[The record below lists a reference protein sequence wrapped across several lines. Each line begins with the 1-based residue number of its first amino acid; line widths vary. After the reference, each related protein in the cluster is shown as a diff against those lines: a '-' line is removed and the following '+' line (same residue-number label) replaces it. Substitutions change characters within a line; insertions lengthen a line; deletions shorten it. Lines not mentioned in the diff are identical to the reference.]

1 MNKTILIIGT
11 IFILIL
17 VGGYM
22 IKRLAENKRKLKK
35 AKAEDIAS
43 KEKSE
48 QEVDQEIEYIK
59 SDLLKSGVCYYIDV
73 HYRKYG
79 ISNEDLKKIQEQYPQ
94 VLAKP
99 FIDWTAIDASGD
111 KSYILE
117 EKLRAI
123 LNANKSRSFNRLKS
137 NFADSILNDAE
148 KEAEEVLKSVEMLS
162 SAKSSDL
169 SIKKNK

>member
-11 IFILIL
+11 ISILIL
-17 VGGYM
+17 VGGY
-22 IKRLAENKRKLKK
+22 ILKKLAENKRKLRK
-35 AKAEDIAS
+35 AEAEDIAS
-43 KEKSE
+43 REKSE
-48 QEVDQEIEYIK
+48 QEVDQEIEHIK

-99 FIDWTAIDASGD
+99 FIDWTVVNTSGD

-123 LNANKSRSFNRLKS
+123 LNADKSTSFNRLKS
-137 NFADSILNDAE
+137 DFADSILKEAE
-148 KEAEEVLKSVEMLS
+148 KEAEEVLKSV
-162 SAKSSDL
+162 
-169 SIKKNK
+169 I

>member
-11 IFILIL
+11 ISVLIL

-22 IKRLAENKRKLKK
+22 LKRLAENKRKRKK
-35 AKAEDIAS
+35 SEAEVEDIARRKIS
-43 KEKSE
+43 K
-48 QEVDQEIEYIK
+48 QEVGRETEHIK
-59 SDLLKSGVCYYIDV
+59 SDLFKNGLGYYIDV

-79 ISNEDLKKIQEQYPQ
+79 ISDEDLKKIQEQYPQ

-99 FIDWTAIDASGD
+99 FIDWTVVNTSGD

-123 LNANKSRSFNRLKS
+123 LNADKSTSFNRLKS
-137 NFADSILNDAE
+137 DFADSILKEAE
-148 KEAEEVLKSVEMLS
+148 KEAEEVLKSV
-162 SAKSSDL
+162 
-169 SIKKNK
+169 I